1 MSSHTMD
8 TLRGHLFDALDGLKT
23 GTLDVSV
30 ARAMSGVAQ
39 TIIESAKAEAAFARA
54 TGQRVESTLINV
66 TPAPALLGAPP
77 SAPAAP
83 PSAPAAPIERKKI
96 ATGTLERQ
104 GNVTRHIAR

>member
-23 GTLDVSV
+23 GALDVSV

-39 TIIESAKAEAAFARA
+39 TIIESAKAEAEADFARA
-54 TGQRVESTLINV
+54 TGQRVESTLINA
-66 TPAPALLGAPP
+66 TPAPPPLGAL
-77 SAPAAP
+77 
-83 PSAPAAPIERKKI
+83 PSAPAAPIERQKI

>member
-39 TIIESAKAEAAFARA
+39 TIIESAKAEAA
-54 TGQRVESTLINV
+54 
-66 TPAPALLGAPP
+66 
-77 SAPAAP
+77 
-83 PSAPAAPIERKKI
+83 PIERQKI

>member
-23 GTLDVSV
+23 GALDVSV

-39 TIIESAKAEAAFARA
+39 TIIESAKAEADFARA
-54 TGQRVESTLINV
+54 TGQRVESTLINA
-66 TPAPALLGAPP
+66 TP
-77 SAPAAP
+77 
-83 PSAPAAPIERKKI
+83 APIERQKI

>member
-1 MSSHTMD
+1 MSSHNMD

-39 TIIESAKAEAAFARA
+39 TIIESAKAEADFARA
-54 TGQRVESTLINV
+54 TGQRVESALINA
-66 TPAPALLGAPP
+66 TPAPAPLG
-77 SAPAAP
+77 AP
-83 PSAPAAPIERKKI
+83 PSAPAAPIERQTI

>member
-23 GTLDVSV
+23 GALDVSV
-30 ARAMSGVAQ
+30 ARA
-39 TIIESAKAEAAFARA
+39 KAEADFARA
-54 TGQRVESTLINV
+54 TGQRVESTLINA
-66 TPAPALLGAPP
+66 TPAPPPLGAL
-77 SAPAAP
+77 
-83 PSAPAAPIERKKI
+83 PSAPAAPIERQKI